1 MSAPLQQGQPATAA
15 SEVYCVLLPLAEE
28 RLLLPRACVLEV
40 VNYHAPT
47 PMVSA
52 PPWYRGTIPWGG
64 RQVPVVSFEACC
76 GRSIPEPSGRTRIVL
91 LHSLTADAAPIGILA
106 QGFPQHVRVAADVL
120 KGDDS
125 RVFGER
131 VPVICQVRMISE
143 YPLIPDL
150 ERLEQ
155 MIGEETR
162 VA

>member
-1 MSAPLQQGQPATAA
+1 
-15 SEVYCVLLPLAEE
+15 
-28 RLLLPRACVLEV
+28 
-40 VNYHAPT
+40 
-47 PMVSA
+47 
-52 PPWYRGTIPWGG
+52 
-64 RQVPVVSFEACC
+64 VPVVSFEACC

-91 LHSLTADAAPIGILA
+91 LHSLTPDAAPVGILA
-106 QGFPQHVRVAADVL
+106 QGFPQHVRVSADVL

-131 VPVICQVRMISE
+131 MPVICQVRMISE